1 MMLDIG
7 CIDKRKTSVTTLYAN
22 SLECQDNVT
31 RDCWMTAGV
40 FRAIYVC
47 ILHIER
53 VFDPA
58 YINCLRF
65 YFVGTFLFVN
75 NSQQKRVCNMEV
87 KLSSGISL
95 TRSDYLDSKC

>member
-1 MMLDIG
+1 
-7 CIDKRKTSVTTLYAN
+7 
-22 SLECQDNVT
+22 
-31 RDCWMTAGV
+31 MTAGV

-65 YFVGTFLFVN
+65 YFVAAFLLV
-75 NSQQKRVCNMEV
+75 NSQGHNVFAIR
-87 KLSSGISL
+87 L
-95 TRSDYLDSKC
+95 